1 MCDDF
6 ALWQIIEIN
15 LMKTVKF
22 LNEFDIA
29 VRGRIATMNEK
40 LTKLERAVDYCEAAI
55 KSSND
60 RVKAES

>member
-1 MCDDF
+1 
-6 ALWQIIEIN
+6 
-15 LMKTVKF
+15 MKTVKF
-22 LNEFDIA
+22 LNEFDVA
-29 VRGRIATMNEK
+29 VRSRIATMNEK